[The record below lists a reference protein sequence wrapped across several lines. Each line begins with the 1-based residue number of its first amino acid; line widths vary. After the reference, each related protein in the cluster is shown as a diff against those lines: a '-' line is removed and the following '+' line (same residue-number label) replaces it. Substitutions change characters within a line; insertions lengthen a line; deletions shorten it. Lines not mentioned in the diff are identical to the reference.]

1 MPKVRKV
8 PQRSC
13 VGCQQV
19 FPKRELVRVV
29 RTPEGQV
36 VLDPTGKRSGRGAYI
51 CNRVACFDSAVK
63 GQRLQRALEVP
74 LPDELIGQL
83 RSIIGKAEE

>member
-19 FPKRELVRVV
+19 FAKRELLRVV

-36 VLDPTGKRSGRGAYI
+36 VLDTTGKRSGRGAYI
-51 CNRVACFDSAVK
+51 CHRVECFDQAVK

-74 LPDELIGQL
+74 LPAEVLEQL
-83 RSIIGKAEE
+83 RSAIGRVE